1 MKNKN
6 YIRHVP
12 YLRNSVAYDHDFWY
26 TWVKW
31 WYLQAF
37 FSFFSTFWFFGLLG
51 RGWGWGGGGGGW
63 RGVKGQK
70 TIQNDKKFCWSRSI
84 SQELYIWLSFM
95 LCMCQIKISP
105 VVFFKFSK
113 FWFSGLSGGWKG
125 KNYPKW
131 QKILSFKILIFW
143 VFKRV
148 KGQKNLFLP
157 NITKFS
163 PSCISSRFLVHRC
176 KIISSCFFLM
186 QHCKY

>member
-1 MKNKN
+1 MISPGFFFIFFN
-6 YIRHVP
+6 I
-12 YLRNSVAYDHDFWY
+12 LIFWA
-26 TWVKW
+26 VRK
-31 WYLQAF
+31 
-37 FSFFSTFWFFGLLG
+37 GMG
-51 RGWGWGGGGGGW
+51 GGGWGWGGG

-95 LCMCQIKISP
+95 LCMCQIKIP
-105 VVFFKFSK
+105 LVVFFKFSK

-176 KIISSCFFLM
+176 KIISSCFF
-186 QHCKY
+186 